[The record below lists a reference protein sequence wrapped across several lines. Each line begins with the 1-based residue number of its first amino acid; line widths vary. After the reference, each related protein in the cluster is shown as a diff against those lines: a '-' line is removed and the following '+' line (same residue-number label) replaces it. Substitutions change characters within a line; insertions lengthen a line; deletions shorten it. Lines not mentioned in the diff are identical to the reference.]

1 MDFSP
6 ITRQNILITGS
17 TGQVGAELLR
27 LFPKALAPTRADL
40 DLADESSIRAYIGAH
55 KPRWIINPAA
65 YTAVDKA
72 ESEPQL
78 AAAINAEAPRI
89 FGEEAQKIGATVV
102 HFSTDYVFDGTK
114 STPYVETDPA
124 NPLGVY
130 GATKLSGEQALAE
143 SGAHHIILRTSWVYG
158 ASGKNF
164 LLTILKLASQRP
176 ELSIVADQ
184 TGAPT
189 WSRDLATLTAS
200 IIASNPTESGV
211 FHATAQGFTTWHGF
225 ATEFL
230 RLANIPTNVL
240 PIPTSAYPTAARR
253 PANSLLNC
261 DKLDRAFNLQ
271 LPGWQTSLATVMA
284 LLP

>member
-130 GATKLSGEQALAE
+130 VATKLSGEQALAE

-158 ASGKNF
+158 ATGKNF

-211 FHATAQGFTTWHGF
+211 FHATAQGSTTWHGF

-271 LPGWQTSLATVMA
+271 LPGWQTSLANVMA

>member
-211 FHATAQGFTTWHGF
+211 FHATAQGSTTWHGF

-271 LPGWQTSLATVMA
+271 LPGWQTSLANVMA

>member
-27 LFPKALAPTRADL
+27 LFPQALAPTRADL

-211 FHATAQGFTTWHGF
+211 FHATAQGSTTWHGF

>member
-27 LFPKALAPTRADL
+27 LFPQALAPTRADL

-211 FHATAQGFTTWHGF
+211 FHATAQGSTTWHGF

-271 LPGWQTSLATVMA
+271 LPGWQTSLANVMA

>member
-158 ASGKNF
+158 ATGKNF

-211 FHATAQGFTTWHGF
+211 FHATAQGSTTWHGF